1 MDSYT
6 YVIVGG
12 GLAGGRACQ
21 GIRRNDK
28 QGSIALVSAETHLPY
43 ERPPLSKGYLRG
55 KEGREKLWVKDEAY
69 YAQNGIDLILD
80 MLAARL
86 DPADH
91 TLTLGDGRVLGYQK
105 LLLATGGSA
114 WRLPIPGS
122 ELERVYT
129 LRTIEDSDAIREAA
143 TSAKQALV
151 IGGSFIGCEVS
162 ATLTQMGVGVTTVFL
177 ESRPME
183 RVAPE
188 AFSALVQARF
198 EREGI
203 RLLPQT
209 KPLRIE
215 GAGRA
220 ERVALD
226 NGETL
231 DVDLVVMG
239 VGIRL
244 NTALAREAGLEMAE
258 RDAVMVN
265 RHLQTSAP
273 DIYAAG
279 DIAAWPSTQF
289 GRLRV
294 EHWDVARAQGYRAGR
309 NMAGDMGPYVT
320 LPYFFTDLFDIS
332 PEVWGDLSAWD
343 TVVQRGST
351 DAGSYAFYYFSEGQL
366 TGVLAAGRPDAERDA
381 MQSLVRTRPAYEDVA
396 DKLSD
401 ETVELG
407 VLT

>member
-220 ERVALD
+220 ERVALE

>member
-1 MDSYT
+1 MDNYT

-28 QGSIALVSAETHLPY
+28 EGPIALISAETHLPY

-55 KEGREKLWVKDEAY
+55 QQGREKLWVKDEAY
-69 YAQNGIDLILD
+69 YADNGIDLILG
-80 MLAARL
+80 MLATKL
-86 DPADH
+86 DPEAH
-91 TLTLGDGRVLGYQK
+91 TLTLGDGRALVYEK
-105 LLLATGGSA
+105 ILLATGGSA

-122 ELERVYT
+122 ELEGVYT
-129 LRTIEDSDAIREAA
+129 LRTIEDVDAIREAA
-143 TSAKQALV
+143 ASAKRALV

-177 ESRPME
+177 ESRPLE

-220 ERVALD
+220 QRIALD
-226 NGETL
+226 NGEVL
-231 DVDLVVMG
+231 DVDMVVMG

-244 NTALAREAGLEMAE
+244 NTALAREAGLEMTDRE
-258 RDAVMVN
+258 AVVVDRN
-265 RHLQTSAP
+265 LQTSAP
-273 DIYAAG
+273 DVYAAG
-279 DIAAWPSTQF
+279 DIAAWPTTQF

-309 NMAGDMGPYVT
+309 NMAGDVGPYVT

-343 TVVQRGST
+343 AVVQRGST
-351 DAGSYAFYYFSEGQL
+351 DSGSYAFFYFSQGQV
-366 TGVLAAGRPDAERDA
+366 TGILAAGRPDAEREA
-381 MQSLVRTRPAYEDVA
+381 MQSIVRTRPAYDAVA
-396 DKLSD
+396 DKLAD
-401 ETVELG
+401 ETVDLAT
-407 VLT
+407 LT

>member
-28 QGSIALVSAETHLPY
+28 EGSVALISAEMHLPY

-55 KEGREKLWVKDEAY
+55 KQGREKLWVKDETY
-69 YAQNGIDLILD
+69 YGENGIDLILG
-80 MLAARL
+80 MLATKL
-86 DPADH
+86 DPAAH
-91 TLTLGDGRVLGYQK
+91 TLTLGDGRVLVYEK

-122 ELERVYT
+122 DLEGVYT

-143 TSAKQALV
+143 SSAKRALV
-151 IGGSFIGCEVS
+151 VGGSFIGCEVS
-162 ATLTQMGVGVTTVFL
+162 ATLTQMGVSVTTVFL
-177 ESRPME
+177 ESRPLE
-183 RVAPE
+183 RVVPE
-188 AFSALVQARF
+188 AFSALVRSRF

-220 ERVALD
+220 QRVALD
-226 NGETL
+226 NGEML
-231 DVDLVVMG
+231 DVDMVVMG

-244 NTALAREAGLEMAE
+244 NTALAREAGLELTE
-258 RDAVMVN
+258 RGAVVVDRN
-265 RHLQTSAP
+265 LQTSAP
-273 DIYAAG
+273 DAYAAG
-279 DIAAWPSTQF
+279 DIAAWPTSQF

-309 NMAGDMGPYVT
+309 NMAGDVGPYVT
-320 LPYFFTDLFDIS
+320 VPYFFTDLFDIS
-332 PEVWGDLSAWD
+332 PEVWGDLTAWD

-351 DAGSYAFYYFSEGQL
+351 DAGGYAFYYFSQGQV

-381 MQSLVRTRPAYEDVA
+381 MQGIVKARLAYEDVA
-396 DKLSD
+396 GKLAD
-401 ETVELG
+401 ETVDLAT
-407 VLT
+407 LT